1 MALVDLHTHPSA
13 HGETGFSL
21 ENVEQFVLRGIAR
34 GCSDLGFSDHDMF
47 LAGLKQE
54 ILANLQ
60 AKYPQINL
68 RLGLEVDYRPGTE
81 AEIRQKL
88 APFPFDYLIGSVH
101 EVGGWIFDHPDYMD
115 GYKKYRGDDLYREYF
130 TLVGQAARSGLFQ
143 VIGHP
148 DVIRVFGFKC
158 ESPLLELARPA
169 LEAIRDA
176 GLAIEINTNGR
187 YKPVGD
193 FYPAREVLAEAF
205 RLGIPV
211 TLGSDAHE
219 AANVARD
226 LEEAVDLLKEIGY
239 RSIVSF
245 QKGERIAYPL

>member
-1 MALVDLHTHPSA
+1 MMLVDLHTHPSA
-13 HGETGFSL
+13 HGESSFSL
-21 ENVEQFVLRGIAR
+21 DTLEQFVLRGIAR
-34 GCSDLGFSDHDMF
+34 GCRDLGFSDHD
-47 LAGLKQE
+47 LYLPGVKPG
-54 ILANLQ
+54 IVTRLQ

-68 RLGLEVDYRPGTE
+68 RLGLEVDFRPGTE
-81 AEIRQKL
+81 GAIREKL
-88 APFPFDYLIGSVH
+88 APFSFDYLIGSVH

-130 TLVGQAARSGLFQ
+130 ALVAQAARTGIFQ
-143 VIGHP
+143 IIGHP
-148 DVIRVFGFKC
+148 DVVRVFGFKC
-158 ESPLLELARPA
+158 ESRLLDLARPA
-169 LEAIRDA
+169 LEAIREA
-176 GLAIEINTNGR
+176 GMAIEINTNGR

-226 LEEAVDLLKEIGY
+226 FEDALDLLRQIGCK
-239 RSIVSF
+239 SIVTF
-245 QKGERIAYPL
+245 AKKQRLEYPI